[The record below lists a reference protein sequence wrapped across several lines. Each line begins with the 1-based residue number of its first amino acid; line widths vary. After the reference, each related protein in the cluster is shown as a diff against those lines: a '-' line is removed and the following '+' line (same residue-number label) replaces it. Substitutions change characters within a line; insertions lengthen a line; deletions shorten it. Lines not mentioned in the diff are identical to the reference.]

1 MKREWMKRKMT
12 GERLGGKKTEYDE
25 GRWRWDSGE
34 EKNGVK
40 TERETRRKDSEGEMQ
55 NAVMTERVVPECSW
69 SQKRN
74 KR

>member
-40 TERETRRKDSEGEMQ
+40 TERERQGERI
-55 NAVMTERVVPECSW
+55 AKVRCKTLL
-69 SQKRN
+69 
-74 KR
+74 